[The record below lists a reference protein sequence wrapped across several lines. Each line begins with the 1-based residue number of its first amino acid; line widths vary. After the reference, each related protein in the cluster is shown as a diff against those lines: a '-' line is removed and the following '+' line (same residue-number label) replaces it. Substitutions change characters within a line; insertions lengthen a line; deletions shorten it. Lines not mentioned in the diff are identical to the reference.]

1 MRIFFLMLLLCV
13 GCAKKE
19 NVQIEYPERLP
30 LTEQSKELT
39 MLPEYQ
45 APTEEGQTAPVNEG
59 DPAPFDGVLLDETKG
74 FAAANL
80 RIAYDE
86 LHSTALANNK
96 FFLTVIEIQGRELHR
111 ADEVILRKDQEIDK
125 LRNSWWQRNKVWV
138 GVSLGLIGGIVVCLA
153 TERLVLEV
161 QEAANTP

>member
-1 MRIFFLMLLLCV
+1 MRIFLLMLLLCV
-13 GCAKKE
+13 GCAKRETTEVK
-19 NVQIEYPERLP
+19 YPDRLP

-45 APTEEGQTAPVNEG
+45 APTSEGKTAPLAEG
-59 DPAPFDGVLLDETKG
+59 EEAPFDGVLLDETKG

-96 FFLTVIEIQGRELHR
+96 YFLTVIEIQGRELYR
-111 ADEVILRKDQEIDK
+111 ADEVVKRKDIELDK

-138 GVSLGLIGGIVVCLA
+138 GISLGLIGGVAICLA
-153 TERLVLEV
+153 TERLVFEV
-161 QEAANTP
+161 KQASDTP